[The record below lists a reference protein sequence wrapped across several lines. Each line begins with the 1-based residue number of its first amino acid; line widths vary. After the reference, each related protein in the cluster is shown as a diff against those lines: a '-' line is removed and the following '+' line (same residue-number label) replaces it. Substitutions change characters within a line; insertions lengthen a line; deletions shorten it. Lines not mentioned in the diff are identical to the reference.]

1 MQEASEEQE
10 IKCEPTMNCSKKSP
24 DVRFEVYLELTVE
37 QEALSTWLSKIELTL
52 KIGPFIIKI
61 YEFFKIKS
69 S

>member
-37 QEALSTWLSKIELTL
+37 QEALSTWLSKIY
-52 KIGPFIIKI
+52 K
-61 YEFFKIKS
+61 FFKIKS